1 MDKIKFGTD
10 GWRGVIAQ
18 EFTFDRLLKV
28 APVAAQVLLDTFGA
42 KTQNRRIMV
51 GYDRRFMAEIG
62 RRSAR
67 CRI

>member
-51 GYDRRFMAEIG
+51 GATICVLLP
-62 RRSAR
+62 RSLPLR
-67 CRI
+67 PL